1 MPAMTRDQILETIP
15 HRPPFLQVDEVVEL
29 TGDAIKTTK
38 RFDPSEAYFAG
49 HYPDFPI
56 VPGVI
61 ICEAIYQAG
70 AILLSKRAG
79 DKIKDGLIPV
89 LTRSSDGR
97 FKTMVRPGDTI
108 EVEATLVEEVA
119 TAFQLKGKA
128 KVNGKLAVSVSFT
141 CALVPQPQN

>member
-1 MPAMTRDQILETIP
+1 MTLDEVLATIP
-15 HRPPFLQVDEVVEL
+15 HRPPFLWVDEVVAL
-29 TGDAIKTTK
+29 TPETITTRK
-38 RFDPSEAYFAG
+38 RFDGSEAFFAG

-79 DKIKDGLIPV
+79 DRIQGGLIPV

-108 EVEATLVEEVA
+108 EVEAELVEEVA

-141 CALVPQPQN
+141 CALVPKPEA

>member
-1 MPAMTRDQILETIP
+1 MTKAQILEAIP
-15 HRPPFLQVDEVVEL
+15 HRPPFLFVDEVVERSE
-29 TGDAIKTTK
+29 DAIKTVR
-38 RFDPSEAYFAG
+38 RFDPSEYFFEG

-61 ICEAIYQAG
+61 VCEAIYQAG

-79 DKIKDGLIPV
+79 TKIDEGMMPV
-89 LTRSSDGR
+89 LTRSDGGR

-108 EVEATLVEEVA
+108 EVEVELVESVA

-128 KVNGKLAVSVSFT
+128 KVNGKLATSTSFT
-141 CALVPQPQN
+141 CALVPKPEN